1 MKLYLGLDSQ
11 RLLVN
16 ERSFASYLEFKRRD
30 RGQTLDIV
38 CFNNSLTTGA
48 IAPPNATFK
57 FGVKLK
63 DVYTGNF
70 LFNGTLALSTI
81 DSKYN
86 VPALSAP
93 LDLNTTSLD
102 AAFTNEPAKLEALFE
117 IEWTDGVNVTSSFT
131 VPVFIHNDVI
141 RGNEGVPASL
151 PLFYSAATSD
161 FQATKAQAEAGVDN
175 ATWMSPLRTAEAI
188 AELAATDW
196 TSISGKPAT
205 FTPSSHTHTIAD
217 TTGLQTAIDAKAN
230 SSHTHTIADLT
241 QSGATL
247 GQVQT
252 WNGSAW
258 TPTTPTTGA
267 VSYDDLT
274 NKPTLGTAAAT
285 DSTDYAAASHTHSIA
300 DVSNLQTELNSK
312 QASGSYAAA
321 SHTHGNIS
329 NSGAIGTT
337 SGVPIITGTSGVL
350 QAGAFGTTSGTFAQG
365 NHTHTFGTTA
375 GTYCQGN
382 DSRLLNLTG
391 GITTVAVVATMPA
404 TPSFTT
410 LYIVTG

>member
-151 PLFYSAATSD
+151 PLFYSAATND

-205 FTPSSHTHTIAD
+205 FTPSSHLHA
-217 TTGLQTAIDAKAN
+217 L
-230 SSHTHTIADLT
+230 ADLT
-241 QSGATL
+241 QGGASS
-247 GQVQT
+247 GQVPA

-258 TPTTPTTGA
+258 APATPE
-267 VSYDDLT
+267 S
-274 NKPTLGTAAAT
+274 TL
-285 DSTDYAAASHTHSIA
+285 
-300 DVSNLQTELNSK
+300 
-312 QASGSYAAA
+312 
-321 SHTHGNIS
+321 HTHGNIT
-329 NSGAIGTT
+329 NSGAIGAT
-337 SGVPIITGTSGVL
+337 SGRPVITGPSGVL
-350 QAGAFGTTSGTFAQG
+350 QAGSFGTAAGTF
-365 NHTHTFGTTA
+365 
-375 GTYCQGN
+375 CQGN
-382 DSRLLNLTG
+382 DSRFLDVSG
-391 GITTVAVVATMPA
+391 GITAIAVVETMPDS
-404 TPSFTT
+404 PDVPNSSQ
-410 LYIVTG
+410 